1 MTQRNTVRDD
11 DLPIDNGMR
20 PVDRVDVH
28 RRRWWLHPEVWLLE
42 LANIAVLFGVWVVHD
57 DFAIS
62 LWVTV
67 PVGFVLILLIDARV
81 RHLARIAR

>member
-1 MTQRNTVRDD
+1 M
-11 DLPIDNGMR
+11 
-20 PVDRVDVH
+20 
-28 RRRWWLHPEVWLLE
+28 E